1 MFILSKCRN
10 WMGMYVCQ
18 GVDRV
23 FPDLVSFHPVQ
34 SINLSDSPLVYGSV
48 RLSVSLRLLVSLSPR
63 EICVISTDS
72 TDWLF
77 LSKN

>member
-1 MFILSKCRN
+1 MPLE
-10 WMGMYVCQ
+10 
-18 GVDRV
+18 
-23 FPDLVSFHPVQ
+23 FP
-34 SINLSDSPLVYGSV
+34 PLLPLPLPLPLPLGGAVYGSV